1 MIWCVLSVDSN
12 LSCRNK
18 KKCFNFIIYYNF
30 STTFSYS
37 ISLTFPSLPAHSPS
51 CRKDCVP
58 TNDDDVPRR
67 RLPGGSDVPAARI
80 RTRTRSRRRCDGGAS
95 ATIVCPRMH
104 CSPTTKHCTRALTMT
119 TKILIISWKMG
130 AATTTAMMTMR
141 RTKRS
146 LRNRRRLAK
155 AATRTRNWSRL
166 SCAVLQAKLATIR
179 LTIYSCPR
187 SAHVRTLGIGRC
199 RAA

>member
-1 MIWCVLSVDSN
+1 M
-12 LSCRNK
+12 
-18 KKCFNFIIYYNF
+18 
-30 STTFSYS
+30 
-37 ISLTFPSLPAHSPS
+37 
-51 CRKDCVP
+51 P
-58 TNDDDVPRR
+58 TNDDDGPRR

-104 CSPTTKHCTRALTMT
+104 SSPTTRHYMRALTMT
-119 TKILIISWKMG
+119 MASTTAKILIISWKMG
-130 AATTTAMMTMR
+130 AATTTAMTTMR

-155 AATRTRNWSRL
+155 AVIRTRNWSRL
-166 SCAVLQAKLATIR
+166 SCAALQATLATIR